1 MDGSNLFHA
10 CNARNFKV
18 DLIKLVNVLVGGRLA
33 RAYFYTAFNLQK
45 QEQIKFLHAIQMQG
59 LRVKAVSLKKVG

>member
-1 MDGSNLFHA
+1 M
-10 CNARNFKV
+10 
-18 DLIKLVNVLVGGRLA
+18 VNVLVGGRLA

>member
-1 MDGSNLFHA
+1 
-10 CNARNFKV
+10 
-18 DLIKLVNVLVGGRLA
+18 LVNVLVGGRLA

-59 LRVKAVSLKKVG
+59 LRVKAVSLKKWGDVSQRRESTWRWSPT